1 MLHAIGN
8 YLKVNRPDAKVIYI
22 YSEDIVT
29 LLIDAMK
36 TKNVH
41 GNSVEEIKERFME
54 CDFLLID
61 DIQRMKQSASQEI
74 FFNLYNKLI
83 SANKQI
89 IITSD
94 IHPSELKGIENRL
107 ISRFLSGLKVRVASP
122 EFETAKA
129 ILKKKIEGRDETVMI
144 EDEVLDFIATKFSSD
159 VRKLEGSLN
168 ELFFK
173 AILDNPGII
182 DLKFARSVFEDEP
195 VLVVEDELNVSRI
208 KNVYVTIMGSPKRRS
223 SLNLELSRYPMRG
236 ISRYIC
242 AGNICRSRLSRS
254 GSNLAIAIIQRS
266 CLHMRKQRS

>member
-1 MLHAIGN
+1 
-8 YLKVNRPDAKVIYI
+8 
-22 YSEDIVT
+22 
-29 LLIDAMK
+29 
-36 TKNVH
+36 
-41 GNSVEEIKERFME
+41 
-54 CDFLLID
+54 
-61 DIQRMKQSASQEI
+61 
-74 FFNLYNKLI
+74 
-83 SANKQI
+83 
-89 IITSD
+89 
-94 IHPSELKGIENRL
+94 
-107 ISRFLSGLKVRVASP
+107 
-122 EFETAKA
+122 
-129 ILKKKIEGRDETVMI
+129 MI

-208 KNVYVTIMGSPKRRS
+208 KKCVCDYYGLTQTQIESK
-223 SLNLELSRYPMRG
+223 SRTKQISMRG